1 MWAGKRTLA
10 VRFGGRFARA
20 QYVARV
26 ERRAGWDLALRQ
38 PANRYATL
46 VGGAYVALAVT
57 AGISAHAAHSTGA
70 ERVETARAA
79 VRWLLP
85 LLSAPVAR
93 TQLRSVCVEKDGGAL
108 NEHVGGTAKLQLLFG
123 VLLAFG
129 TLTC

>member
-57 AGISAHAAHSTGA
+57 AGISARA
-70 ERVETARAA
+70 ERYTSA
-79 VRWLLP
+79 VSP
-85 LLSAPVAR
+85 
-93 TQLRSVCVEKDGGAL
+93 DGGTIYI
-108 NEHVGGTAKLQLLFG
+108 GGNYGIEKYSPGG
-123 VLLAFG
+123 VR
-129 TLTC
+129 